1 MGNPDSGRPDRDLL
15 RLIAADDRDAFAT
28 LYRRYRDLVFRF
40 ALQMSGSD
48 IVAQDVT
55 QDVFLALMRQA
66 GRYDPSQASVSTYL
80 YGMARHMSRRRLR
93 RESRFVALDNDAPT
107 ASPRSEPIEPASALD
122 EVVKQQRIEY
132 VRRAVVSL
140 PSRYREVVILCDLHD
155 HSYAQAAAI
164 VGCAI
169 GTVRSR
175 LHRGRSLLHDK
186 LEGLNQPGWCES
198 ERSARCCT

>member
-1 MGNPDSGRPDRDLL
+1 MGDAGSVPSDGELL
-15 RLIAADDRDAFAT
+15 RLMAADDRDAFAT

-55 QDVFLALMRQA
+55 QDVFLAFMRQA

-93 RESRFVALDNDAPT
+93 RESRFVALDRDAPAAT
-107 ASPRSEPIEPASALD
+107 ARSEPIEPASALD
-122 EVVKQQRIEY
+122 DVVKQQRIEH
-132 VRRAVVSL
+132 VRRAIVSL

-164 VGCAI
+164 VGCAV

-186 LEGLNQPGWCES
+186 LEGLNQPGWCE
-198 ERSARCCT
+198 RDPSARCCT

>member
-1 MGNPDSGRPDRDLL
+1 MGDPGIGPPDRDLL
-15 RLIAADDRDAFAT
+15 RLIAADDREAFAM

-40 ALQMSGSD
+40 AWQMSGSD

-55 QDVFLALMRQA
+55 QDVFLAFMRHA
-66 GRYDPSQASVSTYL
+66 ERYDPSLASVSTYL

-93 RESRFVALDNDAPT
+93 RESRFVTLDRDART
-107 ASPRSEPIEPASALD
+107 ESERSEPIAAASALD
-122 EVVKQQRIEY
+122 EVVKQQRIEQ

-155 HSYAQAAAI
+155 HSYAEAAAI

-175 LHRGRSLLHDK
+175 LHRGRLLLHDK
-186 LEGLNQPGWCES
+186 LVGLNHPGWCGS
-198 ERSARCCT
+198 DPSARCCT

>member
-1 MGNPDSGRPDRDLL
+1 MGDPGAGPPDRDLL
-15 RLIAADDRDAFAT
+15 RLIAADDREAFAT
-28 LYRRYRDLVFRF
+28 LYRRYRDVVFRF

-55 QDVFLALMRQA
+55 QDVFLAFMRHA

-93 RESRFVALDNDAPT
+93 RESRFVTLDRDGGT
-107 ASPRSEPIEPASALD
+107 ESERSEPIATASALD
-122 EVVKQQRIEY
+122 EVVKQQSIEQ

-140 PSRYREVVILCDLHD
+140 PSRYREVIILCDLHE
-155 HSYAQAAAI
+155 HSYAEAAAI

-175 LHRGRSLLHDK
+175 LHRGRLLLHDK
-186 LEGLNQPGWCES
+186 LEGLNHPRRCKS
-198 ERSARCCT
+198 DPSASCCT